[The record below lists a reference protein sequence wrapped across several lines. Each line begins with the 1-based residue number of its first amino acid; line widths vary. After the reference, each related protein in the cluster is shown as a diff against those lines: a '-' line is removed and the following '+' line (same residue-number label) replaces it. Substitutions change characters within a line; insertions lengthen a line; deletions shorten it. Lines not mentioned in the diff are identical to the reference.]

1 MTDAEALAQLRTL
14 PLFSEVSEATLAKIA
29 EVATPFAVDA
39 GFVIAEHGQ
48 PGSGMFVLLDGVV
61 EVDVPNHQPITRG
74 AGEFVGELSL
84 LTEAVRSARVR
95 ARTAVR
101 GLAISRAEFM
111 DLLHEEPRIAL
122 AMLPELAR
130 RLSQHETEGG

>member
-1 MTDAEALAQLRTL
+1 MSEAEALAQLRTI
-14 PLFSEVSEATLAKIA
+14 PLFAEVSEATLAKIA
-29 EVATPFAVDA
+29 EVATPFEVEA
-39 GFVIAEHGQ
+39 GFVLAEHGQ

-61 EVDVPNHQPITRG
+61 EVDVPNHEPITRG

-84 LTEAVRSARVR
+84 LTDDVRSARVR
-95 ARTAVR
+95 ASTALR
-101 GLAISRAEFM
+101 GLAISRSAFM

-130 RLSQHETEGG
+130 RLSQHEDRR